1 MWRADRTAAP
11 RPFLSTSTAVRRSD
25 VTPDAASAAPS
36 VFTFTEFSVG
46 TGTADQDEQGV
57 AYWFD
62 ELERLVSAK

>member
-1 MWRADRTAAP
+1 M
-11 RPFLSTSTAVRRSD
+11 RRSD